1 MGYRNYLL
9 SIPKEE
15 YDLIKNMTCDEFRKH
30 YEVELDDE
38 DDIDSWYVGTYEFG
52 KSIMEFSKR
61 DNFNLPKDSY
71 SEFFLSDE
79 LKNRYSDDEV
89 FVVNK
94 KFIEYLLEYYSNIVR
109 ENYKGFIDP
118 FISSVDRGDVKHNDF
133 LNSIKIEYSFPK
145 NKIDFDFT
153 KITDEEKSAFFH
165 MFEYVMNN
173 ARDWGLYS
181 YFDKTR
187 PYDISDEINRIVGS
201 NKYEYL
207 IFELTH
213 IYKTFDWE
221 NNVMYYNG
229 Y

>member
-1 MGYRNYLL
+1 M
-9 SIPKEE
+9 E
-15 YDLIKNMTCDEFRKH
+15 YDLIKNMTCEEFINH
-30 YEVELDDE
+30 YNTEIEE
-38 DDIDSWYVGTYEFG
+38 DGTWYIGTYELG
-52 KSIMEFSKR
+52 KSIIEFSKR
-61 DNFNLPKDSY
+61 DNFDLPKDSY

-79 LKNRYSDDEV
+79 LKNKYVDDEI

-94 KFIEYLLEYYSNIVR
+94 KFIEYLLSYYSNIVR
-109 ENYKGFIDP
+109 ENYKSFINP
-118 FISSVDRGDVKHNDF
+118 FIHSVDRGDVKHNDF
-133 LNSIKIEYSFPK
+133 LNSINIQRSFPI

-153 KITDEEKSAFFH
+153 KITNEEKSAIYY

-173 ARDWGLYS
+173 ARYWGLYS
-181 YFDKTR
+181 YFDNTR
-187 PYDISDEINRIVGS
+187 PYDISDDNDRIVSS